1 MSHDNNTVDMS
12 LLPPRAEQPPFDPR
26 SSARAFQTIGS
37 PSSPR
42 YIGTSS
48 AKAYEEIHLRQ
59 QQLRHEQ

>member
-1 MSHDNNTVDMS
+1 MSHDNHTAEPP
-12 LLPPRAEQPPFDPR
+12 LLPPRAEQGGFDPR
-26 SSARAFQTIGS
+26 SSAWAFQPIGN
-37 PSSPR
+37 PLPPR